1 MFGFFRRAFRP
12 FASIGEKVSEIFNI
26 GRKGVRSVEPVVEMR
41 MPKSTLVMNDPLLQ
55 GAQFD
60 PDSRGFFG
68 SIGEQSGLMPMR

>member
-1 MFGFFRRAFRP
+1 MFGFFKRAFRP

-26 GRKGVRSVEPVVEMR
+26 GRKGARTVEPILEVR

-60 PDSRGFFG
+60 PSSRGFFG
-68 SIGEQSGLMPMR
+68 SIGEQSGLL